1 LYSNAV
7 VANGKPV
14 HAEEV
19 KTDATLARR
28 LLAAQFPHWA
38 GLPLARVQAD
48 STDNDMY
55 RLGADTAV
63 RLPRRAGAVTPMD
76 KEHEWLPRLA
86 PHLPLPVPLPRAK
99 GTPEGDYPYP
109 WSVVTWIE
117 GAPPPPQIDDLA
129 VARELAAFVTALHAL
144 DASTGPAP
152 GAHNFWRGL
161 PLARFDATL
170 RRRFDWLSDLA
181 DIDQLVAAWQEA
193 LQLPAWSGA
202 PVWIHGDLQRG
213 NLLLRD
219 GRLAGVID
227 WSALGVGE
235 PAGDLSVAWNLF
247 GPAARAEFRVAMQVD
262 DATWARG
269 RAWAL
274 VEGVFALSYYRTKN
288 EVIADAGR
296 RVIDVVLADR

>member
-1 LYSNAV
+1 MT
-7 VANGKPV
+7 NGKQV
-14 HAEEV
+14 HAQEV
-19 KTDATLARR
+19 KTDAALARR

-38 GLPLARVQAD
+38 ALPLARVQAD

-55 RLGADTAV
+55 RLGPDMAV
-63 RLPRRAGAVTPMD
+63 RLPRRASAVTPMD

-86 PHLPLPVPLPRAK
+86 PHLPLPVPLARAK
-99 GTPEGDYPYP
+99 GAPEGDYPYP

-117 GAPPPPQIDDLA
+117 GALPPPQLDDRA
-129 VARELAAFVTALHAL
+129 SARDLAAFVTALHAL

-152 GAHNFWRGL
+152 GAHNFGRGL

-170 RRRFDWLSDLA
+170 RQRFDWLSDLT
-181 DIDQLVAAWQEA
+181 DIGEIALEWQKA
-193 LQLPAWSGA
+193 LLLPAWSGA

-213 NLLLRD
+213 NLLMRD

-227 WSALGVGE
+227 WSALGVGD

-247 GPAARAEFRVAMQVD
+247 GPDARAEYRAAMQVD

-274 VEGVFALSYYRTKN
+274 IEGVFALSYYRGKN
-288 EVIADAGR
+288 HVIADAGR

>member
-1 LYSNAV
+1 MT
-7 VANGKPV
+7 NGKQV

-19 KTDATLARR
+19 TTDVALARR

-38 GLPLARVQAD
+38 ALPLARVQAD

-55 RLGADTAV
+55 RLGPDLAL

-86 PHLPLPVPLPRAK
+86 PHLPLAVPLAHAK
-99 GTPEGDYPYP
+99 GAPDGDYPYP

-117 GAPPPPQIDDLA
+117 GAPPQPRVNDRA
-129 VARELAAFVTALHAL
+129 FARDLAAFVTALHAL
-144 DASTGPAP
+144 DANTGPAP

-161 PLARFDATL
+161 RLARFDATL
-170 RRRFDWLSDLA
+170 RQRFDWLSDLP
-181 DIDQLVAAWQEA
+181 DIAEIVQQWQRA
-193 LQLPAWSGA
+193 LLLPAWSGA

-213 NLLLRD
+213 NLLIRD

-227 WSALGVGE
+227 WSALGVGD
-235 PAGDLSVAWNLF
+235 PAGDFSVAWNLF
-247 GPAARAEFRVAMQVD
+247 GPDARAEYRAATQVD

-274 VEGVFALSYYRTKN
+274 IEGVFALSYYRGKN
-288 EVIADAGR
+288 DVIADAGR
-296 RVIDVVLADR
+296 RVLDAVLADR